1 MIVKDGSVYK
11 LFIKG
16 ADNTMLSQLTRHAEH
31 PYLDKMLKALDD
43 FSCVGLRTLVF
54 GCRIL
59 SQKQMENINRMY
71 QEALKSTDKK
81 QKMASLALKVE
92 KEIVLL
98 GCTAILDHLQEK
110 VPESIMR
117 FGQAGIKVWMI
128 TGDKLQ
134 TAESI
139 AYSAGIFNESM
150 DVFVLDNCTRET
162 FPAAVLKLKRS
173 VQKSPSDKKKGIVID
188 ISNTS
193 RFY

>member
-1 MIVKDGSVYK
+1 MIVKDGCVYK

-31 PYLDKMLKALDD
+31 PYLDKTVKALDD

>member
-1 MIVKDGSVYK
+1 
-11 LFIKG
+11 
-16 ADNTMLSQLTRHAEH
+16 
-31 PYLDKMLKALDD
+31 MLKALDD

-59 SQKQMENINRMY
+59 SQKQMENINKMY

-81 QKMASLALKVE
+81 QKMVSLALKVE